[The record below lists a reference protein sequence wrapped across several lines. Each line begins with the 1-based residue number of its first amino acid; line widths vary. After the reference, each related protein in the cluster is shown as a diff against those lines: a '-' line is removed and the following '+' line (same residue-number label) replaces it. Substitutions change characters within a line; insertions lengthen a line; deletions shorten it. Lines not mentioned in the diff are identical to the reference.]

1 MPPAMSP
8 TERLPSRPVD
18 RVMRRHWIS
27 LSPAGRLD
35 DALQVMRI
43 ARVRQL
49 PIVADGILVGVLS
62 YPSLVAARLAGIAA
76 LVQQVMAVVEET
88 AESATT
94 LGEVAARMQRAGV
107 GCLPV
112 VRPTPAG
119 PLLIG
124 IVTEA
129 DLLRLAYG
137 AAAAGRGT

>member
-1 MPPAMSP
+1 
-8 TERLPSRPVD
+8 
-18 RVMRRHWIS
+18 MRRHWIS
-27 LSPAGRLD
+27 LSPAARLD
-35 DALQVMRI
+35 DALQVMRL

-49 PIVADGILVGVLS
+49 PIVADGILVGVVS
-62 YPSLVAARLAGIAA
+62 YPGLVAARLAGIAA
-76 LVQQVMAVVEET
+76 LVQQVMAIVEET

-94 LGEVAARMQRAGV
+94 LREVAARMQRAGA
-107 GCLPV
+107 GSLPV
-112 VRPTPAG
+112 VKPTPAG